1 MNGKK
6 LNLFSTV
13 MFGLSAIIGSGW
25 MFGSSQAAKIAGPA
39 AIIAWI
45 LGAVLV
51 AMIAMVYVE
60 IGTMFPEDGAM
71 SRFTMYTHGSF
82 LGHIA
87 SWANWLSLLAILPI
101 EAVASTQYMS
111 TWPWKWAQWTH
122 GFMSHGELSAQG
134 LMMATLL
141 IFVFTLIN
149 YWSVTIMAKFNNLIS
164 VFKLVVP
171 LVTMVV
177 LLTAHFD
184 MSNMGTTVSEFMPN
198 GTSSIF
204 IAIGSAGIIYS
215 YVAFQTVINLGND
228 IHKPAVNIRRGIILS
243 LLISAIIYI
252 SLQVV
257 FVVSLPKS
265 VINGGWSNISFN
277 SPFADLAILLNVY
290 WLSTLIYF
298 TAFISP
304 VGSGIAFSASA
315 SKSLSSMPKNKH
327 LPKFLSNSNNKYNT
341 PRVALM
347 VDFIVSFLLI
357 MMFKN
362 WALLSRVVAASTL
375 ISLLTGPV
383 VAGSLRKMGPDFKRP
398 TKIRGMKW
406 LAPVVFD
413 LISLAIYW
421 SMFPTTVQV
430 IVIIIVGLPIYLIYD
445 YKRGFREFKQK
456 IYASLWMIV
465 HLVGLSVISWLGS
478 SDFGGLNMI
487 KYPMDFLVIIIFSTI
502 VYFWAV
508 NSSYYSG
515 YFDDAKKL
523 NAKVNWDD
531 KDA

>member
-6 LNLFSTV
+6 LNLFSTT

-39 AIIAWI
+39 AIISWI
-45 LGAVLV
+45 IGAVLV

-111 TWPWKWAQWTH
+111 TWPWEWSKFTH
-122 GFMSHGELSAQG
+122 GFMNNGELSSSG
-134 LMMATLL
+134 MMMAILL
-141 IFVFTLIN
+141 LFVFTFIN
-149 YWSVTIMAKFNNLIS
+149 YWSVAIMAKFNNLIA

-171 LVTMVV
+171 ILTMLVLIM
-177 LLTAHFD
+177 AHFD
-184 MSNMGTTVSEFMPN
+184 INNLGHNMQQFMPN
-198 GTSSIF
+198 GTASIF
-204 IAIGSAGIIYS
+204 VAIGSAGIIYS

-228 IHKPAVNIRRGIILS
+228 ILKPEKNIRRGIILS
-243 LLISAIIYI
+243 LLISAVIYI

-257 FVVSLPKS
+257 FVGSLPQS
-265 VINGGWSNISFN
+265 VMSKGFGSLNFN
-277 SPFADLAILLNVY
+277 SPFADLAILLNIY

-304 VGSGIAFSASA
+304 LGSGIAFSASA
-315 SKSLSSMPKNKH
+315 SKSFSSMPKNKH
-327 LPKFLSNSNNKYNT
+327 LPKILGKTDNDFGS
-341 PRVALM
+341 PRVALL
-347 VDFIVSFLLI
+347 VNLVVSIILI
-357 MMFKN
+357 TLFKN
-362 WALLSRVVAASTL
+362 WSLLSRVVAASTL

-398 TKIRGMKW
+398 SKIRGMNI

-421 SMFPTTVQV
+421 SMFPTTVEV
-430 IVIIIVGLPIYLIYD
+430 IVIIVVGLPIYIFYD
-445 YKRGFREFKQK
+445 FKRGFKEFKPK
-456 IYASLWMIV
+456 MYASLWFIV
-465 HLVGLSVISWLGS
+465 HLAGLSLISWLGS
-478 SDFGGLNMI
+478 SDFGGKNVVS
-487 KYPMDFLVIIIFSTI
+487 YPFDFVLILIFSTFI
-502 VYFWAV
+502 YYWAIH
-508 NSSYYSG
+508 SSYRTK
-515 YFDDAKKL
+515 YFEDARKI
-523 NAKVNWDD
+523 NNKV
-531 KDA
+531 KM